1 MSIKDLFKKTTTV
14 QNNSTSSFDVES
26 SDYILAKK
34 ALNKTFIPQV
44 DFASA
49 SNFAKYGSAKEY
61 YTKAIERIYDFY
73 PFDGSEK
80 EKIFFELS
88 SSYLEQWV
96 FDNRYPKTTG
106 HALLGTTGYPGS
118 PTTVGNYGS
127 PGTAEYI
134 RINGG
139 LHTASAGMIGK
150 PLYQTF
156 DSSIKYDAAK
166 NRKSSLRVN
175 MISGSTVE
183 FWLYKTGYNASKT
196 ATEVVFDLWNG
207 NASSSANYGRMSIL
221 LKRAG
226 HSTGKASPFYL
237 TVQSGTVG
245 AFETQIGSNIGS
257 LGSTPNVSWSH
268 FAFSFISE
276 SSGVKA
282 RLYKNGTLNDTVT
295 LGSAGMGEIRG
306 TLNAHIGSLI
316 SNPSGTVYH
325 NASSNDNLKGY
336 GKLSASL
343 DDFRFWK
350 KRRTS
355 EEIYNNWFRHV
366 GGGTN
371 TDDANINLG
380 IYYKFN
386 EGVTNRTSTDS
397 VVLDYSG
404 RLSQG
409 KWTGYSSGARSTD
422 SAFTLS
428 GLVATEPADP
438 IMYSFHPSVTSLLS
452 EMQTSG
458 SLWDEQNP
466 TMLYHSLPNWV
477 IEEDDKAGND
487 AKYLFQIISNY
498 FDTLHAQITAVPNL
512 KSKTYPSSSF
522 KPVPFASNLLKE
534 KNLIAPNIFINSK
547 ILESF
552 GSRDANRVLYEKN
565 LYEVKNLIYK
575 NIYNNLIEIYK
586 SKGTE
591 RSIRNML
598 RCFGIDD
605 ELVKLNLYTDG
616 GTHLFKN
623 NIKHS
628 SVSKKYINFHNESYF
643 NASVYQTTS
652 SNNSNTFITGS
663 GAQGLEKYCA
673 FTAEVDVILPDK
685 PSVYS
690 SKYFHTPFV
699 SSSIFGMHEP
709 SGSQHG
715 ASPPAVGDYSWD
727 TYETASLQVYVV
739 REKKDSKN
747 AKFVLENADGT
758 IHLTSS
764 TFHNIYDNQ
773 RWNLAV
779 RVKPDKYPLIGNYVG
794 SPDESHIYK
803 IEFYGVHSSYEDTN
817 AEFLV
822 TASIN
827 ASSGSGYLSNS
838 RRFYI
843 GAHLQN
849 FTGSVLQQSDVK
861 IGALRYY
868 KDYLS
873 NDIIKQHNLDP
884 TNIGMKESY
893 KSSTLFA
900 NGLTNVHVPSTDL
913 LSLAWDFSTVSA
925 SSANG
930 YYVVDDTSSGSSDT
944 IYGWIDNIVRREHK
958 GFGRGFGSAASD
970 FFSNEFIF
978 ASKKELPEISFS
990 SNTITIQGDKEKNF
1004 IEDDDVSDNF
1014 FALEKSMY
1022 QVISD
1027 DMLNIFSSV
1036 SEFNN
1041 LIGKS
1046 IDRYRM
1052 EYKNLNLLRRLY
1064 FENISGSLDL
1074 DKFTEYFK
1082 WIDVSISRTV
1092 EQLFPASARFSSG
1105 ISDVIDSHILE
1116 RNKYQNKFPL
1126 LTRVPSTEAS
1136 IKGQGELHYNWR
1148 VGHAPVGW
1156 TETNVSGTAGTTQGD
1171 NCLWHKERN
1180 IRTDISDREAIR
1192 KVIVNDNNAPSKM
1205 LAKQDGTIYQGS
1217 TYAIRRFSKPFKM
1230 RQDLNHSIHG
1240 GTNYAAN
1247 KDRDIIR
1254 NLVQI
1259 HGPKTTLGIPKNVVV
1274 VGHGPGQGIVETKK
1288 CNDVF
1293 GPPQLKKEKI
1303 IIEAHP
1309 GRFSTGTGPH
1319 FPHSLT
1325 NYTFSFKQN
1334 ILPMN
1339 VLTSSVTGGYH
1350 AILERGYKS
1359 GSSFVNLHSDTIS
1372 PTNEIPMQGPFTDN
1386 WVGGRQHRHVELNKY
1401 DALRIDGDTGLPTV
1415 NNLDSRYTRQE
1426 AYQIKFVDATNTD
1439 GAFGFVG
1446 ADYGGPYPDQTKKT
1460 AIWYREERAK
1470 RPLNI
1475 KNIKTNTSG
1484 GTLFSL
1490 GNYKETYEVL
1500 GASGRH
1506 ENNRYL
1512 TRNPNIS
1519 NYLPSSIYT
1528 VLPET
1533 TNPMTLLSQ
1542 AAIHDG
1548 NVFGKHN
1555 NNRQPDIKAV
1565 AAVAATGSLTF
1576 NGINHIDEGY
1586 KFAVTS
1592 STTAQYEI
1600 GGSSAFNNIAIGSS
1614 DSEFW
1619 GNVTASLEANS
1630 AVTTATRQIPATFTA
1645 APFIVVQP
1653 GSGQTFRN
1661 YLSGTYTTNHFN
1673 NNAFS
1678 LSSWLYVS
1686 SSLHSNSVIFSQSSS
1701 VGNGYARQIKYI
1713 SSSKIL
1719 KLYVNYRTSG
1729 GASKY
1734 IEWLMHPVTL
1744 TNYMDKWFHFAVTH
1758 NSSSTHHGTA
1768 SADVK
1773 MYINGTEFAVLRSG
1787 DVGTLGSGFTFNTPN
1802 NKFFLMNQNSGSGV
1816 SFGGMEWRGGGMAQ
1830 VGQWKSVLSAANVKS
1845 LYNCHELLTLT
1856 EFGFIDAANNVSYL
1870 PLTSSID
1877 PGTLIPKSTDTITT
1891 FKDLRYLAQTV
1902 TASVN
1907 VQGNMRFLHSPEE
1920 TKSQAFIAMTSSTKG
1935 VISGQMRTLNLPVD
1949 CPAIAAFDSLD
1960 GGVDGVV
1967 GYDNVISAPTP
1978 LINSERN
1985 KTVITSRFSAP
1996 GAIEASSIGYLDA
2009 YSREYSVYNNLNYR
2023 NLSVRSSGSGEAG
2036 TIRLDDHNGNRVGLN
2051 EHLRRH
2057 SGKFGHDSVQG
2068 SLTSNGYVTVPSIH
2082 KIHRNTSRLAPSS
2095 STKLL
2100 APVFNE
2106 THDNAFISRPIPQS
2120 DFQYSW
2126 ITASLGGPDSNT
2138 GMITRN
2144 FLAGHGAELRDTS
2157 FSGLGSSD
2165 FTISFW
2171 FYSND
2176 NDGEDPPTNNSFIRA
2191 LDSGNARHVIS
2202 PNVGTDQIAIRYK
2215 NTAQNSDQAVFSDIG
2230 LKIGEFVHIIVHFD
2244 VGDLSDGVPRLWVN
2258 GIERTGTGYSTI
2270 GGTTPNIDDIEV
2282 ELYEM
2287 AGIQDLIFWNKL
2299 LTDAEIKELYN
2310 SGNYIDPSKHSAQG
2324 NIVSWFKLGYES
2336 QWAGYSP
2343 PSGSGDTLKGTIT
2356 IPDSIG
2362 SNEFTLTDED
2372 EFKLMHRHTFE
2383 QHIGDFSLTSGRQRI
2398 YGYAPRDGIL
2408 SSSVVINGESGFVP
2422 AISFPSASEIYGE

>member
-1 MSIKDLFKKTTTV
+1 MSIKDFFKRPSSV
-14 QNNSTSSFDVES
+14 QNSSTSSFDVES
-26 SDYILAKK
+26 AEYIAAKK
-34 ALNKTFIPQV
+34 TLERTFVPQIN
-44 DFASA
+44 FASA
-49 SNFAKYGSAKEY
+49 SNFAKYGSAHEY
-61 YTKAIERIYDFY
+61 YTQAITRIYNEY

-80 EKIFFELS
+80 EKILFELS
-88 SSYLEQWV
+88 SSYLEDWV
-96 FDNRYPKTTG
+96 YKYKYPKTTG
-106 HALLGTTGYPGS
+106 HVLLGTTGYPGS

-134 RINGG
+134 TINGG
-139 LHTASAGMIGK
+139 LHTASAGMEGK
-150 PLYQTF
+150 PLRDTF
-156 DSSIKYDAAK
+156 DSSVKYDVSK
-166 NRKSSLRVN
+166 NRTSSIRTNLV
-175 MISGSTVE
+175 SGSTVE
-183 FWLYKTGYNASKT
+183 FWLYKTGYNAAKT

-221 LKRAG
+221 MKRAG
-226 HSTGKASPFYL
+226 HSTAKASPFYVTL
-237 TVQSGTVG
+237 QSGTVG

-257 LGSTPNVSWSH
+257 LSSTPNVNWSH

-325 NASSNDNLKGY
+325 NASSNNNLKGY

-350 KRRTS
+350 TRRTS
-355 EEIYNNWFRHV
+355 EQIKDNWWRHV

-371 TDDANINLG
+371 TDDANLDLG
-380 IYYKFN
+380 LYYKFN
-386 EGVTNRTSTDS
+386 EGITGRSTVDS
-397 VVLDYSG
+397 TTLDYSG
-404 RLSQG
+404 RLSKG
-409 KWTGYSSGARSTD
+409 RWTGYSSGARSTN

-428 GLVATEPADP
+428 GLVSSEPSDP
-438 IMYSFHPSVTSLLS
+438 IMYPSHPSVASLLS

-458 SLWDEQNP
+458 SLWDEQNGN
-466 TMLYHSLPNWV
+466 MLYNTLPQW
-477 IEEDDKAGND
+477 IREEDEASNSNV
-487 AKYLFQIISNY
+487 KYLFQIISNY
-498 FDTLHAQITAVPNL
+498 FDTLHSQITAIPNL
-512 KSKTYPSSSF
+512 KSKIYPSSSF
-522 KPVPFASNLLKE
+522 KALPFANKLLLD
-534 KNLIAPNIFINSK
+534 KNLIAPEIFVNSK
-547 ILESF
+547 VLERF
-552 GSRDANRVLYEKN
+552 GKRDINKVIYEKD
-565 LYEVKNLIYK
+565 LSEVKNLIYT
-575 NIYNNLIEIYK
+575 NIYNNLDHIYK

-591 RSIRNML
+591 HSIRNML
-598 RCFGIDD
+598 RCFGVDD
-605 ELVKLNLYTDG
+605 EIVKLNLYTDG
-616 GTHLFKN
+616 GTHLFKD

-628 SVSKKYINFHNESYF
+628 SLNTKYINFHNESYF
-643 NASVYQTTS
+643 TASVFQTTA
-652 SNNSNTFITGS
+652 SNNSNTFVTGS
-663 GAQGLEKYCA
+663 GAQGLEKNSA
-673 FTAEVDVILPDK
+673 FTAEVDIIIPRK
-685 PSVYS
+685 TSVYS
-690 SKYFHTPFV
+690 EKYFSTPFL

-715 ASPPAVGDYSWD
+715 AAPPAVTDYSWD
-727 TYETASLQVYVV
+727 TYETASFQVYIV
-739 REKKDSKN
+739 RDKLDSKN

-758 IHLTSS
+758 LHLTSS
-764 TFHNIYDNQ
+764 LYSNIYDNQ

-794 SPDESHIYK
+794 SPAESPAYTL
-803 IEFYGVHSSYEDTN
+803 EFYGVHKSFDDVTS
-817 AEFLV
+817 EFLV
-822 TASIN
+822 TASLSE
-827 ASSGSGYLSNS
+827 ASGSGFLCNS
-838 RRFYI
+838 RRFYV
-843 GAHLQN
+843 GAHLQD
-849 FTGSVLQQSDVK
+849 FTGSVIQKSDIKV
-861 IGALRYY
+861 GSLRYY

-873 NDIIKQHNLDP
+873 NDIIKQHNDDP
-884 TNIGMKESY
+884 SNYGLKESY

-900 NGLTNVHVPSTDL
+900 NQLTNVHVPTNDL
-913 LSLAWDFSTVSA
+913 ISLAWDFSTVTG

-930 YYVVDDTSSGSSDT
+930 FYIVQDISSGSNDT
-944 IYGWIDNIVRREHK
+944 RYGWIDNIIRRQHMGK
-958 GFGRGFGSAASD
+958 GRGFGSSATN
-970 FFSNEFIF
+970 FVSNEYIF
-978 ASKKELPEISFS
+978 SSKKELPEISFT
-990 SNTITIQGDKEKNF
+990 SNDIKIKGDQEKNF
-1004 IEDDDVSDNF
+1004 IEDEDKSDNLF
-1014 FALEKSMY
+1014 SLEKSMY
-1022 QVISD
+1022 QVISEE
-1027 DMLNIFSSV
+1027 MLNTFSSV
-1036 SEFNN
+1036 REFNN

-1046 IDRYRM
+1046 IDRYRT
-1052 EYKNLNLLRRLY
+1052 EYKNLNLVRRLF
-1064 FENISGSLDL
+1064 FEKVSGSLDL
-1074 DKFTEYFK
+1074 DRFTEYFK
-1082 WIDVSISRTV
+1082 WIDISISRTV
-1092 EQLFPASARFSSG
+1092 EQLFPVSARFSSG
-1105 ISDVIDSHILE
+1105 IADVIDSHILE

-1126 LTRVPSTEAS
+1126 LTRIPSTEAPV
-1136 IKGQGELHYNWR
+1136 KGQGELSYNWR

-1156 TETNVSGTAGTTQGD
+1156 TETNISGTAGTTQSD

-1180 IRTDISDREAIR
+1180 IRTDIADRETIR
-1192 KVIVNDNNAPSKM
+1192 KSIVNDNNAKATLLS
-1205 LAKQDGTIYQGS
+1205 KQDGTVYKGS
-1217 TYAIRRFSKPFKM
+1217 TYAIRRFSKPFRM

-1259 HGPKTTLGIPKNVVV
+1259 HGPKTALGIPKNVVV
-1274 VGHGPGQGIVETKK
+1274 VGHGPGQGIIETKK

-1319 FPHSLT
+1319 FPHSST

-1359 GSSFVNLHSDTIS
+1359 GSSFVNLHSDTVS

-1555 NNRQPDIKAV
+1555 NNRQPDIKGSDG
-1565 AAVAATGSLTF
+1565 VAATGSLTF

-1600 GGSSAFNNIAIGSS
+1600 GGSSAFNNIATGSS

-1630 AVTTATRQIPATFTA
+1630 AVTTATRQIPATFA
-1645 APFIVVQP
+1645 SAPFIRVQP
-1653 GSGQTFRN
+1653 GSGNSFRN
-1661 YLSGTYTTNHFN
+1661 YLSGTYSSNHFHN
-1673 NNAFS
+1673 NPFS
-1678 LSSWLYVS
+1678 FAAWLYVS
-1686 SSLHSNSVIFSQSSS
+1686 SSLHSNSVIFSQTSS
-1701 VGNGYARQIKYI
+1701 VGNGYARQIKYVA
-1713 SSSKIL
+1713 SSKIL
-1719 KLYVNYRTSG
+1719 KFHVNYQTSG
-1729 GASKY
+1729 GATKY

-1773 MYINGTEFAVLRSG
+1773 MYINSKSFAVLRSG
-1787 DVGTLGSGFTFNTPN
+1787 DAGTLGSGFTFNTPSQH
-1802 NKFFLMNQNSGSGV
+1802 FFLMNQNSGSGV
-1816 SFGGMEWRGGGMAQ
+1816 NFGGMEWRGGGMAM
-1830 VGQWKSVLSAANVKS
+1830 VGQWKSVLSNANVQT
-1845 LYNCHELLTLT
+1845 LYNCGQIVDNDEV
-1856 EFGFIDAANNVSYL
+1856 DPSNNVSL
-1870 PLTSSID
+1870 IPLTSSTGAIGQ
-1877 PGTLIPKSTDTITT
+1877 PIRNSTAGLTRTT
-1891 FKDLRYLAQTV
+1891 FIDILNLAQTV
-1902 TASVN
+1902 TASCN
-1907 VQGNMRFLHSPEE
+1907 VDGNMTLLHSPAK
-1920 TKSQAFIAMTSSTKG
+1920 TKSQAFIAMTSSTMG
-1935 VISGQMRTLNLPVD
+1935 VISGQMRELNPAVV
-1949 CPAIAAFDSLD
+1949 CPAIAAFDSLE
-1960 GGVDGVV
+1960 GGVDDVV

-2082 KIHRNTSRLAPSS
+2082 KINKNTSRRPAQ
-2095 STKLL
+2095 STTLL
-2100 APVFNE
+2100 TSPIFKE
-2106 THDNAFISRPIPQS
+2106 IKDNAFVTRTIPQS
-2120 DFQYSW
+2120 DFQYTWFTS
-2126 ITASLGGPDSNT
+2126 SLGG
-2138 GMITRN
+2138 
-2144 FLAGHGAELRDTS
+2144 
-2157 FSGLGSSD
+2157 SGS
-2165 FTISFW
+2165 
-2171 FYSND
+2171 
-2176 NDGEDPPTNNSFIRA
+2176 
-2191 LDSGNARHVIS
+2191 
-2202 PNVGTDQIAIRYK
+2202 
-2215 NTAQNSDQAVFSDIG
+2215 
-2230 LKIGEFVHIIVHFD
+2230 
-2244 VGDLSDGVPRLWVN
+2244 
-2258 GIERTGTGYSTI
+2258 
-2270 GGTTPNIDDIEV
+2270 
-2282 ELYEM
+2282 
-2287 AGIQDLIFWNKL
+2287 
-2299 LTDAEIKELYN
+2299 TDANGGIGCYAVN
-2310 SGNYIDPSKHSAQG
+2310 SGK
-2324 NIVSWFKLGYES
+2324 
-2336 QWAGYSP
+2336 
-2343 PSGSGDTLKGTIT
+2343 
-2356 IPDSIG
+2356 
-2362 SNEFTLTDED
+2362 
-2372 EFKLMHRHTFE
+2372 
-2383 QHIGDFSLTSGRQRI
+2383 QRI

-2408 SSSVVINGESGFVP
+2408 SSSIVINGESGFVP
-2422 AISFPSASEIYGE
+2422 AINFPTASEIFGE